1 MNYRIIVI
9 SDTHGS
15 FNVLNDIIDDRK
27 DEATCFI
34 HLGDGCKEVEDIK
47 FLHPDITLYAVRGNC
62 DTDMTLPIY
71 LDIKIGGKTI
81 FMTHGHGFDVKYNLD
96 TFKKYARNFNAD
108 IALYGHTHVGYQE
121 YDNGLY
127 ILNPGSARLPRD
139 SKRSYGVIDITDAGI
154 VTNIVRI

>member
-15 FNVLNDIIDDRK
+15 FSTLKSIIDHWK
-27 DEATCFI
+27 NEAFCFI
-34 HLGDGCKEVEDIK
+34 HLGDGCKEIDDIK
-47 FLHPDITLYAVRGNC
+47 ILYPDITLYAVRGNC
-62 DTDMTLPIY
+62 DNDVTLPAY

-81 FMTHGHGFDVKYNLD
+81 FMTHGDGFDVKYNLD
-96 TFKKYARNFNAD
+96 TLKRYARNFNAD
-108 IALYGHTHVGYQE
+108 IALYGHTHIGYTE

-139 SKRSYGVIDITDAGI
+139 FKKSYGVLDITDAGI
-154 VTNIVRI
+154 VTNIVQL